1 MVALE
6 WTAEKPTPAQ
16 TPDAGGHAPIRPAEY
31 PAGSR
36 WVLLSREEDEL
47 IRIYRALNIRDCHKL
62 MEHAFRLE
70 RGDEDGAVKKDK
82 N

>member
-1 MVALE
+1 M
-6 WTAEKPTPAQ
+6 
-16 TPDAGGHAPIRPAEY
+16 
-31 PAGSR
+31 
-36 WVLLSREEDEL
+36 LLSREEDEL
-47 IRIYRALNIRDCHKL
+47 IRIYRALDIRDCHKL